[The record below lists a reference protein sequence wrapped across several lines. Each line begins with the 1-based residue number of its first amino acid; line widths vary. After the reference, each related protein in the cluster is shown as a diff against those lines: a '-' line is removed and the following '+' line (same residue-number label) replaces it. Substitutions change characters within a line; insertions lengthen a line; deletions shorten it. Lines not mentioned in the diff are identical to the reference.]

1 MFLRESI
8 WNIWNISC
16 LRAYQNYFDVWGLKA
31 RSLGSEGLLLPPL
44 LLNACVHIPVDAS
57 AYACDRVME
66 NLYTTCSCVAKTL
79 RVKNTTMFAKEST
92 GHRRHLYRLPSLTVE
107 SLTTGFRSF
116 VSQSLQIQSKLTF
129 TQTVRAIS
137 STYGVVVP
145 LFTQTR
151 HINEGSNHSQSYAVV
166 VRFTLRL
173 SGS

>member
-16 LRAYQNYFDVWGLKA
+16 LRAYQIYFDVWGLKA
-31 RSLGSEGLLLPPL
+31 RSLGSVGLLLPPL

-107 SLTTGFRSF
+107 SLTTGLFAPLSA
-116 VSQSLQIQSKLTF
+116 SLYKSNQSLHSLRQWELSVV
-129 TQTVRAIS
+129 QTGS
-137 STYGVVVP
+137 SCRYSLKPGTSTKD
-145 LFTQTR
+145 LII
-151 HINEGSNHSQSYAVV
+151 HKA
-166 VRFTLRL
+166 TLW
-173 SGS
+173 